1 LRLREGAGSE
11 AFCLAPSDTTERSRA
26 VFHRLLLSAFTLG
39 IALVA
44 AELLLPLVPPHLGT
58 MQRIVHH
65 VDQSGNYYLRPGV
78 EVPFEGMFET
88 ISPPVVWQINRQGF
102 RAASDAGPLSAQ
114 YRIATYG
121 DSETFGWS
129 VALDDTF
136 QRRMEQL
143 DADVEVLNFGIPGYN
158 AENVADRIEATFGD
172 YEPDLL
178 VYLVNKND
186 VDLPNDISD
195 SVLASDLLLRLR
207 FLWQVVLTKPWRQH
221 LRRSPERH
229 AFLAGQLDRIARF
242 AQTNAVP
249 VLFVFMK
256 SYTWEGAAGFLARGG
271 SLAAARDS
279 VQLLEGRPDRSADRV
294 RVVIADASLKPFAR
308 LDDHLPKEA
317 HEVLASGLC
326 AQLSGVSSS
335 CRQPAWTSS
344 LRDRTLAA
352 ASGVVAAGRDPF
364 RRADR

>member
-1 LRLREGAGSE
+1 
-11 AFCLAPSDTTERSRA
+11 
-26 VFHRLLLSAFTLG
+26 VIHRLLLSTFTLG
-39 IALVA
+39 IALAA
-44 AELLLPLVPPHLGT
+44 AELILPLVPPHLGT

-88 ISPPVVWQINRQGF
+88 ISPPILWQINRQGF
-102 RAASDAGPLSAQ
+102 RAASDAVPLSAR

-129 VALDDTF
+129 VAFDDTF
-136 QRRMEQL
+136 QRRMERF
-143 DADVEVLNFGIPGYN
+143 DSGVEVLNFGIPGYN
-158 AENVADRIEATFGD
+158 AENVADRIEATVGI
-172 YEPDLL
+172 YEPDLV

-195 SVLASDLLLRLR
+195 SVLSSDLLLRLR
-207 FLWQVVLTKPWRQH
+207 FFWQVVVTKPWRQH

-242 AQTNAVP
+242 AETSGVP

-256 SYTWEGAAGFLARGG
+256 SYTWEGAAGYLDPGG
-271 SLAAARDS
+271 PVAAARDF
-279 VQLLEGRPDRSADRV
+279 VQLLEDRSDHNGATI
-294 RVVIADASLKPFAR
+294 RVVIADTSLKPFAR
-308 LDDHLPKEA
+308 LDDHLPREA

-326 AQLSGVSSS
+326 ARLSGVSSS
-335 CRQPAWTSS
+335 CRRPTWTSS

-352 ASGVVAAGRDPF
+352 ASDVVAAGH
-364 RRADR
+364 AHDRVPQ